1 MEKMKYKKMLLI
13 NVTPPTLRGL
23 FPDNGLALLAS
34 CLNEKNI
41 DLEIIDYCSLENMK
55 LFFSNNLKE
64 NLEKIIEDISS
75 RIEKENIF
83 HIGSKLFINGFSES
97 IYVMERLKQN
107 FGNRITAIGGG
118 PQVDYF
124 WNLFDSE
131 GLFYEEGRKSGAFD
145 NLVINEGEI
154 TLPALV
160 KSKKEDWNKIPNLI
174 YKENGKIVRTLTK
187 RVEDLNSL
195 PFPSYDSENYPSI
208 KEDKKIKFINTRL
221 NWGCFFAKCKFCF
234 HPVKSGYGFKEK
246 TTERIIEEIKYIS
259 RKVNTTAFRLG
270 ASSVS
275 TSINDLAKKLIE
287 ANLNIKY
294 SMFGNISLADKYDF
308 KLLKESGCLSIF
320 YGAESGNQKEL
331 DLYDKRIKVNQIEEA
346 VKKTEENKI
355 RAMLSFIYLGNE
367 KAGEETL
374 NLILR
379 SKPSAISILPLAIMP
394 HTPFAY
400 EVPSN
405 IYLGEN
411 YFKDFMRQ
419 RVNLTKP
426 KDEWWNLDCEI
437 NGKNSRQLVR
447 ESMLIEHEAEAEG
460 IPCRI
465 TDETFVLSHYSDKTA
480 VEIRNLE
487 AEFKPNGNYSELI
500 DEIRKI
506 NRKMSI

>member
-1 MEKMKYKKMLLI
+1 
-13 NVTPPTLRGL
+13 
-23 FPDNGLALLAS
+23 
-34 CLNEKNI
+34 
-41 DLEIIDYCSLENMK
+41 
-55 LFFSNNLKE
+55 
-64 NLEKIIEDISS
+64 
-75 RIEKENIF
+75 
-83 HIGSKLFINGFSES
+83 
-97 IYVMERLKQN
+97 
-107 FGNRITAIGGG
+107 
-118 PQVDYF
+118 
-124 WNLFDSE
+124 
-131 GLFYEEGRKSGAFD
+131 
-145 NLVINEGEI
+145 
-154 TLPALV
+154 
-160 KSKKEDWNKIPNLI
+160 
-174 YKENGKIVRTLTK
+174 
-187 RVEDLNSL
+187 
-195 PFPSYDSENYPSI
+195 
-208 KEDKKIKFINTRL
+208 
-221 NWGCFFAKCKFCF
+221 
-234 HPVKSGYGFKEK
+234 
-246 TTERIIEEIKYIS
+246 
-259 RKVNTTAFRLG
+259 
-270 ASSVS
+270 
-275 TSINDLAKKLIE
+275 
-287 ANLNIKY
+287 
-294 SMFGNISLADKYDF
+294 
-308 KLLKESGCLSIF
+308 
-320 YGAESGNQKEL
+320 
-331 DLYDKRIKVNQIEEA
+331 
-346 VKKTEENKI
+346 
-355 RAMLSFIYLGNE
+355 MLSFIYLGNE